1 MAVVCVCSWAMD
13 YTWNGDASGGVT
25 AAGGIPDMGHPNGA
39 GDTSSFVVGAES
51 SVIALTG
58 ASATVEHAATM
69 TSSEA
74 GLARLVVEDLA
85 RPVRPGGVDGRPFW
99 NANAVW
105 FMYPPAFDF
114 PEVKGATVYRFRV
127 FDCNGKVHDFETK
140 TPRASLAPVWDRLP
154 TGKVDVWCEG
164 YCDPDRPAHTLGRS
178 FRSFYKMAPFRPGS
192 YPRPTRRYGEAVRL
206 GYSYLLDLPALKVLA
221 ETGRPD
227 PNYGLN
233 CYPTKIHSSVACAMV
248 RYAERNPGRRGE
260 ALRLARAAGD
270 YLLANAQPEN
280 APLAGFT
287 PTYEGMN
294 FRARENAGLCVLDYP
309 CSAGLAFLALYRATG
324 DANYLRGAERIAETY
339 LRLQDEDGTWYLKLR
354 VADGA
359 PVNANRLHPLT
370 AVDFMDAMFEQ
381 TGRHEYRRSA
391 DRAFGYV
398 ERGPLTDWN
407 WESQYEDTVLTENYI
422 NLTMHPA
429 CSSVIRLVTRW
440 PHDAQRLAL
449 AREVLR
455 YAEDQFVCWRVPFAE
470 TEVSLLDHGKWEHWL
485 VEPGAVEQYYYRQI
499 IDASLAKFVRAYLAL
514 YKATGNP
521 LDLAKAEALGG
532 ALVRA
537 QQPSGRIPTVLTKE
551 ALDKPE
557 LDWVNCMIYSLETL
571 EELSKTVGEQDNTE
585 GS

>member
-1 MAVVCVCSWAMD
+1 MKKTLGLVGVMTVVM
-13 YTWNGDASGGVT
+13 GV
-25 AAGGIPDMGHPNGA
+25 
-39 GDTSSFVVGAES
+39 S
-51 SVIALTG
+51 
-58 ASATVEHAATM
+58 ASAEQTAVTTPSDAE
-69 TSSEA
+69 
-74 GLARLVVEDLA
+74 LVRLVAEDLE

-127 FDCNGKVHDFETK
+127 FDANGKVHDFETK
-140 TPRASLAPVWDRLP
+140 TPRASLTPVWDRLP

-192 YPRPTRRYGEAVRL
+192 YPKPPRRYGEAVRL
-206 GYSYLLDLPALKVLA
+206 GYAYLMDLPALKVLA

-233 CYPTKIHSSVACAMV
+233 CYPTKIHSAIASAMV
-248 RYAERNPGRRGE
+248 RYAETNPERRDE

-270 YLLANAQPEN
+270 YLLDNAQSEN

-287 PTYEGMN
+287 PTYEGEN
-294 FRARENAGLCVLDYP
+294 FRARENAGLCMLEYP
-309 CSAGLAFLALYRATG
+309 CSAGLAFLSLHRATG
-324 DANYLRGAERIAETY
+324 DVKYLRGAERIAETY
-339 LRLQDEDGTWYLKLR
+339 LRLQDDDGTWYLKLR
-354 VADGA
+354 VADGT
-359 PVNANRLHPLT
+359 PVNPNRLHPLT
-370 AVDFMDAMFEQ
+370 VVDFMDAMFGK
-381 TGRHEYRRSA
+381 TGRPDYRRSA

-398 ERGPLTDWN
+398 ERGPLVDWN
-407 WESQYEDTVLTENYI
+407 WESQYEDTVLTGNYI

-429 CSSVIRLVTRW
+429 CSTAIRLVTRW
-440 PHDAQRLAL
+440 PHDARRLAL

-485 VEPGAVEQYYYRQI
+485 VEPGAVEQYYYRQV
-499 IDASLAKFVRAYLAL
+499 IDGSLAKFVKTYLAL
-514 YKATGNP
+514 YRVTGNP

-551 ALDKPE
+551 ALDKPG
-557 LDWVNCMIYSLETL
+557 LDWLNCMVFTLETL
-571 EELSKTVGEQDNTE
+571 EELSKAVGE
-585 GS
+585 